1 MTSLLGSAMARLFER
16 RALTASNFFGFA
28 TGDTVDTKAGVSVTQ
43 DTATRMSAVFGAQ
56 ALITDDI
63 ASLPF
68 KAYRNRVGQRSE
80 ITPPPTWMRQPVP
93 FDPNLTMVEH
103 ISEVVLS
110 ILSDGNA
117 FIAVI
122 PNFANPTELRVLDP
136 QKVDVKDGSDGP
148 IYLLRDAKGITLGTQ
163 FTPFEI
169 IHISYMRKAGKN
181 RGLSPIEALSEA
193 IGSGIA
199 AEEFSS
205 YFFGNGANMQGVIE
219 VPREAGELT
228 TDQIESMRRAMKM
241 QHTGLKN
248 SHAIGILQ
256 GGAHLN
262 EMTVKPSDALLIEA
276 QQWSVEQIARAFKIP
291 PHLLGSQ
298 IRSGQSYASVEQ
310 KSQDY
315 VTHAIAPLTTR
326 IQTAYSRL
334 LPLGSFVEFD
344 LRGLLRADAAAR
356 ATYYNQMM
364 QTGGITPNIIAEL
377 ENYPTFEGGDSHYL
391 PTNNLS
397 PIDAGVGP
405 DPNAPTPP
413 PEASPGA
420 ASANPPMVV
429 LNVNEGAFR
438 SESHLVPPPVT
449 ADLSP
454 LTESFQAMREEE
466 QASRREFMESQ
477 RETSDRMTGA
487 LTEAVEGFGE
497 QVEALKAGMRKG
509 PVTKRVL
516 RDENERIIGLVE
528 VNGAAE

>member
-1 MTSLLGSAMARLFER
+1 MTSLLGRLLER

-28 TGDTVDTKAGVSVTQ
+28 TGDTLNTKAGVAVTQ

-63 ASLPF
+63 ASLPL
-68 KAYRNRVGQRSE
+68 KAFRDRAGQVTE
-80 ITPPPTWMRQPVP
+80 ITPPPSWMRLPSP
-93 FDPNLTMVEH
+93 LDPNITMVEH

-110 ILSDGNA
+110 ILSDGNS
-117 FIAVI
+117 FTGVLSD
-122 PNFANPTELRVLDP
+122 FANPTELIVFDP
-136 QKVDVKDGSDGP
+136 QKVDVKAGP
-148 IYLLRDAKGITLGTQ
+148 NGAPVYLLRDFRDQYTNLEYGPMQ
-163 FTPFEI
+163 V
-169 IHISYMRKAGKN
+169 IHISYMRKAGKL

-228 TDQIESMRRAMKM
+228 TEQIESMRRAMKM

-298 IRSGQSYASVEQ
+298 VRSGQSYASVEQ

-334 LPLGSFVEFD
+334 LPLGSKVEFD
-344 LRGLLRADAAAR
+344 LRGLLRADAVAR

-377 ENYPTFEGGDSHYL
+377 ENYPTFDGGDNHYL

-397 PIDAGVGP
+397 PIDAGSGP
-405 DPNAPTPP
+405 DPNAPETPAQ
-413 PEASPGA
+413 ASPSA
-420 ASANPPMVV
+420 A
-429 LNVNEGAFR
+429 
-438 SESHLVPPPVT
+438 
-449 ADLSP
+449 
-454 LTESFQAMREEE
+454 
-466 QASRREFMESQ
+466 
-477 RETSDRMTGA
+477 
-487 LTEAVEGFGE
+487 
-497 QVEALKAGMRKG
+497 
-509 PVTKRVL
+509 
-516 RDENERIIGLVE
+516 
-528 VNGAAE
+528 